1 MLLGQ
6 DQSTTC
12 VWNACDPYTTRAVQ
26 GIEGHGQRSN
36 CGRTNKDGIDFVKA
50 DREGFERSLA
60 LYHAPQ
66 EAGGCQDCR
75 FFVMCKGQ
83 CPGGA
88 IDGDWRNRSSKCALW
103 MALFER
109 FEAEL
114 IAEGQAPISL
124 GPYRARLEAFALRE
138 WAAGRSAYLY
148 QEVERMQQ
156 PKAVAS

>member
-1 MLLGQ
+1 
-6 DQSTTC
+6 
-12 VWNACDPYTTRAVQ
+12 
-26 GIEGHGQRSN
+26 
-36 CGRTNKDGIDFVKA
+36 
-50 DREGFERSLA
+50 
-60 LYHAPQ
+60 
-66 EAGGCQDCR
+66 
-75 FFVMCKGQ
+75 
-83 CPGGA
+83 
-88 IDGDWRNRSSKCALW
+88 